1 MDKEKV
7 IPPLEVRQKHL
18 EVLKKTRA
26 EIQEG
31 NAMMDKLI
39 AHLDTQIAQMPERMR
54 RSLKFD

>member
-1 MDKEKV
+1 MDKIRV

-18 EVLKKTRA
+18 EGLRKTRA

-39 AHLDTQIAQMPERMR
+39 DHLDAQIAQMPERMR
-54 RSLKFD
+54 RNLKFN